1 MGAWLKV
8 ILLIVAIIFS
18 SCMGEKKI
26 KSKSKSISYNK
37 SAQGWYDAIS
47 KSLSEGNLELAD
59 KQFISLRSE
68 HMDSSL
74 LPTLMLI
81 LAQAHMAKEEY
92 LLANYYLDEYI
103 KKYAYGKDA
112 EYARFLKLKASFLGI
127 KDINKNQKLVEDTL
141 KLCKEFYNSYPDST
155 YKPLVQTMIV
165 RLEMAEHILNRDIA
179 KLYKKLGKER
189 AYKLYQD
196 RANKFKYSSD
206 EITMPAN
213 GFVSSLNP
221 FN

>member
-1 MGAWLKV
+1 MGAWLK
-8 ILLIVAIIFS
+8 ILLLVVAIIFS
-18 SCMGEKKI
+18 GCMGEKKV
-26 KSKSKSISYNK
+26 KSKSENIEYNK

-127 KDINKNQKLVEDTL
+127 KDINKNQKLAEDTL
-141 KLCKEFYNSYPDST
+141 NLCKEFYNTYPNST

-165 RLEMAEHILNRDIA
+165 RLEMAQYILNKDIA
-179 KLYKKLGKER
+179 KLYKKIGK
-189 AYKLYQD
+189 AKASKLYQD
-196 RANKFKYSSD
+196 KANKFKYNPS
-206 EITMPAN
+206 EIATPID

-221 FN
+221 FK